1 MRRKWPTTPSTGRIT
16 NTIQSAITAA
26 GIRIL
31 GQRVRVV
38 PGLGPVTSLA
48 IYPGDVSDTGSY
60 ALNLLIW
67 GRIHGK

>member
-1 MRRKWPTTPSTGRIT
+1 MAN
-16 NTIQSAITAA
+16 NTIQSAIAAA

-31 GQRVRVV
+31 GQRARVV
-38 PGLGPVTSLA
+38 PGVGPVTSLA
-48 IYPGDVSDTGSY
+48 IDPGDVSDTGSY